1 MKRSIML
8 AGNWKLNHTPTVAA
22 DIASAM
28 REGAVD
34 TGTVRLAIFP
44 TALSMSAVLDRLHGS
59 AIDVGVQEV
68 ESSHEG
74 AYTGTNS
81 ATHARD
87 MGCTYALVG
96 HSERRQLYGD
106 SNEDVGRRTVAALD
120 AGLLVVLCVGET
132 LAQRES
138 GDAESVVGEQLNAA
152 LGTLPVDRWSA
163 ITVAYEPV
171 WAIGTG
177 VTATPDQAQAMH
189 AFIRQWLQERSPA
202 LAASTRLLYGGSVK
216 PANAHDLLS
225 CPDIDGALVGGAS
238 LQADSF
244 LELLSIAK
252 LVQ

>member
-163 ITVAYEPV
+163 ITIAYEPV

-189 AFIRQWLQERSPA
+189 AFIRQWLQSARRRSRPVRDCFMVDH
-202 LAASTRLLYGGSVK
+202 SK